1 MPSEPILHDTAATG
15 ATAELRAGTMA
26 ARSRTDVP
34 FMAAV
39 GAMVIGILLAV
50 AAIIGAAR
58 SRR

>member
-1 MPSEPILHDTAATG
+1 MTNDFNPAELPKSGAAT
-15 ATAELRAGTMA
+15 ELQAGKLTL
-26 ARSRTDVP
+26 RTRTDVP
-34 FMAAV
+34 FIAAI

>member
-1 MPSEPILHDTAATG
+1 MTSDPNLTDHEQVG
-15 ATAELRAGTMA
+15 AVAEVQAGKLA
-26 ARSRTDVP
+26 FRSRTDVS
-34 FMAAV
+34 FIAAV